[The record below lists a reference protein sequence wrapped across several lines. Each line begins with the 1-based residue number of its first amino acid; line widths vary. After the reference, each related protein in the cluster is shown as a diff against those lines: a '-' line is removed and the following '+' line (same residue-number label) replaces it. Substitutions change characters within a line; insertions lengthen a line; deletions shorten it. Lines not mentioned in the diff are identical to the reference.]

1 MSRFLP
7 PFLLG
12 LTATSFQIFLM
23 REFCAHFY
31 GNEVIFGLVLGS
43 WLFWGGVGSLVAS
56 RLRFLHDRIFEV
68 YAAVL
73 LLFPIS
79 LCGLRFSRFFLN
91 LLPGEITGMMPAF
104 FAAFLLS
111 FLVSFPLGVLFV
123 LNVRHFQGNLTL
135 VYILESL
142 GAAFGGLAVYFFL
155 VPYFS
160 NWHGTAVI
168 GGLTAILALLSLRPK
183 RKVRLFAAA
192 LVYLTAFSLFD
203 LPSQRIFWRPFNL
216 TESKDSL
223 YGKLQVIRTEEQ
235 VSFYNNG
242 FLIYSY
248 PATLAAEESVHFALL
263 QKPQAKKILLI
274 GGGAGGSLS
283 EALKH
288 PGVEVDYVELDP
300 EIIRLSLNVLPE
312 EGRVA
317 FDDRRVKIIYRDGRS
332 FLKQT
337 SAEYDLILLNLP
349 EPATAQVN
357 RYYTR
362 EFFLLA
368 DKRLAED
375 GVISFRV
382 PSAENYISPDLQKF
396 LSTLY
401 YTLKSV
407 FPRVEV
413 VPGETNIFLGSS
425 APLTL
430 SADLLAER
438 LISLNLKTTYVNP
451 PFLLSRLNP
460 LRVET
465 LRDKLQRGKQEANLD
480 FRPISYFFNS
490 VLWSTQFRTLEAT
503 ILKFFSRLPSVLMLD
518 LPLGL
523 FLLLLFFF
531 WFKKKETSF
540 YLMPLAVMGFTTIAA
555 ELILILWFQSV
566 YGFVYGRI
574 ALLLAAFMFGLFAG
588 AWLSSKRKTADY
600 LRLIFI
606 QAGFILLF
614 LLLERFLR
622 IPPSEFFVYAFLL
635 LLGILAGDLFIVANH
650 LYLQRKKNYG
660 MGYALDL
667 GGAFLG
673 AMVTASLL
681 IPLFGLP
688 LLVRYLLLL
697 NSFCFLFLLFRRK

>member
-1 MSRFLP
+1 
-7 PFLLG
+7 
-12 LTATSFQIFLM
+12 M

-155 VPYFS
+155 IPYFS

-192 LVYLTAFSLFD
+192 LVCLTAFSLFD

-283 EALKH
+283 EVLKY

-368 DKRLAED
+368 GKRLAED

-503 ILKFFSRLPSVLMLD
+503 ILKFFSTLPSVLMLD

-660 MGYALDL
+660 LGYALDL

-673 AMVTASLL
+673 ATVTASLL

-688 LLVRYLLLL
+688 LLVRYLFLL